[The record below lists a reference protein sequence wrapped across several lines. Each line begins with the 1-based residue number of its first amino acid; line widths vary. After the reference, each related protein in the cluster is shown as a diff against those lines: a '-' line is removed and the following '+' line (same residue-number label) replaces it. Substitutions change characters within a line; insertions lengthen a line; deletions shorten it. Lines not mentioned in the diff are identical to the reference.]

1 MTDNQNNK
9 RKGKGVTTA
18 VIIGVLGAI
27 FSNVDS
33 CDCSNDFLSEISNT
47 KNDRPLSNF
56 EYEINLDD
64 YDFSIFDDVFDDDY
78 DFGSVFE
85 EEPICL
91 RVKQASFD
99 QTEGVITA
107 VIENYG
113 NKSEDGN
120 PAITAKYSKEQA
132 DYICCVYP
140 DSYYEDVSDE
150 LGYSIDYRT
159 LILPQ
164 TEVTLSYQV
173 QSYELRYLNEAI
185 EETGGEVWVTFYKDT
200 AEETYCLLEVE

>member
-1 MTDNQNNK
+1 MTDNQNNR
-9 RKGKGVTTA
+9 RKGKGFSMGVVIFILAA
-18 VIIGVLGAI
+18 VIA
-27 FSNVDS
+27 NADS
-33 CDCSNDFLSEISNT
+33 CDCSNDFLSEISDKT
-47 KNDRPLSNF
+47 NDRPLANF
-56 EYEINLDD
+56 DYEINLDD
-64 YDFSIFDDVFDDDY
+64 YDFSIFDDSDDD
-78 DFGSVFE
+78 DFSSVFE
-85 EEPICL
+85 EDPICL

-120 PAITAKYSKEQA
+120 PAITAKYSKGQE

-150 LGYSIDYRT
+150 IGYSIDYRT
-159 LILPQ
+159 LILPK

-200 AEETYCLLEVE
+200 AEETYCLLEIE